1 MAQPTRRYFTT
12 LTALAKRRL
21 DSVHSDELDINPSR
35 TVWEVHGFA
44 GQFYIRLK
52 EIFDQSGRKYS
63 YYILDEDVVFVGFD
77 NYPDRRALQQK
88 YGREFTSHLSKLI
101 PHKHGQR
108 KETLELTAEM
118 DVEMFL
124 DYLQNDVLKNR

>member
-1 MAQPTRRYFTT
+1 MAQPTRRYFATLTT
-12 LTALAKRRL
+12 LVKSRL
-21 DSVHSDELDINPSR
+21 DNIRFDRLNTNPNR
-35 TVWEVHGFA
+35 TVWETSGSI
-44 GQFYIRLK
+44 GQFDIWLK

-63 YYILDEDVVFVGFD
+63 YYILNEGVVLVGFD

-88 YGREFTSHLSKLI
+88 YGQEFTSHLSELI
-101 PHKHGQR
+101 FHKHGHR

-118 DVEMFL
+118 DVELFL

>member
-1 MAQPTRRYFTT
+1 MAQPTRRYFAT
-12 LTALAKRRL
+12 LTELVKSRL
-21 DSVHSDELDINPSR
+21 DSIRSDKLDTNPNR

-63 YYILDEDVVFVGFD
+63 YYILDEGTVLVGFD

-88 YGREFTSHLSKLI
+88 YGQEFTSHLSELI

-118 DVEMFL
+118 NVELFL
-124 DYLQNDVLKNR
+124 DYLQNNIIQNG